1 LSDKKSMS
9 KRAFH
14 AYSLAWLIILLG
26 WLVVINYL
34 SNQFFYRLDLTSGK
48 AYTLSKSTKN
58 VLIDLKQPVIINAYI
73 SSNLPVALKAEINQ
87 IRDLLSEYKVYGRG
101 KVKFNIINPDDSADL
116 QEELKTRGIDAIE
129 YQVRGA
135 SEFSLRRGY
144 LALEINYLDQRQA
157 FPNVIEMRDFEYAVS
172 SAILKLS
179 SEKEIGVGFLAGH
192 NESDPNQQMKALREV
207 IERQYVFSAVSQTSG
222 MAIPDDVNVLL
233 VAGPAKVPEKDKYQL
248 DQYLMRGGKIIYLLD
263 GVEVAQEYLVGFPKD
278 DGLDDLLQSYGVKRN
293 HDLVMDVVNEKVAFR
308 SGAFQLVQAYPLW
321 VKINIPLAKQLNL
334 VPDHQI
340 INSLGSVV
348 LPWTSSL
355 ELVKG
360 VADVKATPLLVS
372 SPKAWT
378 QTGQFSLDPSKI
390 PPPMPM
396 PGMGEKE
403 RPLAVLIQGTFKSF
417 YAGKPAPMASEG
429 STSEN
434 GQSARLDKS
443 ADTAILVVGSSKF
456 IRDEFLGLGDSNMDF
471 VLNAID
477 WMTLGGKLIGVR
489 SRISTDRP
497 FAPEINQCITEG
509 YCPKASFPRLLFA
522 RILGP
527 FLLPFAVIIYG
538 LVRFQVHRRAKRSW
552 ATAQAQKGA
561 SK

>member
-9 KRAFH
+9 KREFH

-34 SNQFFYRLDLTSGK
+34 SNQLFYRLDLTSQK

-58 VLIDLKQPVIINAYI
+58 VLKDLKQPVIITAYI
-73 SSNLPVALKAEINQ
+73 SSNLPVSLKAEINQ
-87 IRDLLSEYKVYGRG
+87 IRDLLAEYKVYGRG
-101 KVKFNIINPDDSADL
+101 KVKFNIINPDDSSDL
-116 QEELKTRGIDAIE
+116 QEELKTRGIEAIE

-172 SAILKLS
+172 STILKLS

-192 NESDPNQQMKALREV
+192 NEADPSQQLKALREV
-207 IERQYVFSAVSQTSG
+207 VERQYVFSSVSQAEG
-222 MAIPDDVNVLL
+222 KPIPEDVNVLL
-233 VAGPAKVPEKDKYQL
+233 VAGPARVPEKDKYQL
-248 DQYLMRGGKIIYLLD
+248 DQYLMRGGKIIYLVD
-263 GVEVAQEYLVGFPKD
+263 GVEVAQEYLVGFPKE
-278 DGLDDLLQSYGVKRN
+278 DGLDDMLQSYGVKRN

-308 SGAFQLVQAYPLW
+308 SGAFQLVQPYPLW

-360 VADVKATPLLVS
+360 VADVKAITLLTS

-378 QTGQFSLDPSKI
+378 QTGQFSLDPNKI

-403 RPLAVLIQGTFKSF
+403 RPLAVLLQGTFKSF
-417 YAGKPAPMASEG
+417 YAGKPAPAVSEG
-429 STSEN
+429 STSEKE
-434 GQSARLDKS
+434 QAPRLDKS
-443 ADTAILVVGSSKF
+443 ADTAILVVGNSKF
-456 IRDEFLGLGDSNMDF
+456 IRDEFLGLGDSNLDF

-509 YCPKASFPRLLFA
+509 YCTKASFPRLLFA

-527 FLLPFAVIIYG
+527 FLLPIAVVIYG
-538 LVRFQVHRRAKRSW
+538 LVRFQVHRRSKKSW
-552 ATAQAQKGA
+552 ATAQAKGA